1 MVPPPRVCA
10 AAVRFP
16 EYICGMRNGPS
27 KWRSASAL
35 LCALAA
41 TAALAGEEK
50 GKAAKEPVPVFDKV
64 YLSNKKNLAAGRDV
78 WENQCRHCH
87 GAAAYPGKAPKLN
100 PGQMAPD
107 FIYDRVTFGFGKMP
121 AWKDVFSDEQRKGVV
136 AYIKSDD
143 FSP

>member
-1 MVPPPRVCA
+1 MKLRWLGALACLLVAVA
-10 AAVRFP
+10 A
-16 EYICGMRNGPS
+16 
-27 KWRSASAL
+27 SASGDQRK
-35 LCALAA
+35 
-41 TAALAGEEK
+41 TV
-50 GKAAKEPVPVFDKV
+50 KEQVPVFDKA
-64 YLSNKKNLAAGRDV
+64 YLSNKANIEVGRNV

-121 AWKDVFSDEQRKGVV
+121 AWKDVFSDAQRKGVV
-136 AYIKSDD
+136 AYIKSGD

>member
-1 MVPPPRVCA
+1 MSTERLTL
-10 AAVRFP
+10 
-16 EYICGMRNGPS
+16 
-27 KWRSASAL
+27 RSAGAL
-35 LCALAA
+35 LCLLAA
-41 TAALAGEEK
+41 VVASASGDQR
-50 GKAAKEPVPVFDKV
+50 KAVKQQVPVFDKA
-64 YLSNKKNLAAGRDV
+64 YLSNKANIEVGRNL

-100 PGQMAPD
+100 PGQLAPD

-136 AYIKSDD
+136 AFIKSNE